1 MINCKECPFL
11 IIVSSM
17 LGNYE
22 CQLDGHFISHELG
35 KDYMDA
41 YPISYNCKLEAVTYS
56 LKDEE
61 ESINFVPKEIE
72 MKPTKIICRPGELE
86 TARKIINGTD
96 R

>member
-22 CQLDGHFISHELG
+22 CQLDGHFITHKLG

-41 YPISYNCKLEAVTYS
+41 CPVSYNCKLEAVTIS
-56 LKDEE
+56 FKDKK
-61 ESINFVPKEIE
+61 ESINFVPKGI
-72 MKPTKIICRPGELE
+72 KL
-86 TARKIINGTD
+86 
-96 R
+96 